1 MTTSGRIRSLI
12 RKSMKLIWT
21 NLFISRSNSSTSFMK
36 SYDKPRDTH
45 TTWHDVTLTHHVTGS
60 LSRAL
65 KSKNHSK
72 CIFSK
77 NYFNV
82 SGLQSLASDFSV
94 FNDNVLSS
102 LNEYYFRPIKWDASS
117 RCSSSVWIPKFG
129 IRTKWPSVRCTP
141 LYNGYFLTSYIRT
154 HDLDFGLTCSSKGQL
169 EKLRSWKGY
178 IDVDDKWVLVTLSW
192 WQFLDDS
199 DRISILV
206 ISFGYWCPALMFKD
220 KGCWWQKRPKPS
232 PTSQSCH
239 QHISSPSSVSNID
252 VDSWKVGSGKNEV
265 G

>member
-1 MTTSGRIRSLI
+1 
-12 RKSMKLIWT
+12 MKLIWT

-94 FNDNVLSS
+94 FNDNVLSN
-102 LNEYYFRPIKWDASS
+102 LNEYCLSMVGWSWNASLSKKMTVVLFSETCLWIRAPQNVDVLDIPDLWGPRFRP
-117 RCSSSVWIPKFG
+117 
-129 IRTKWPSVRCTP
+129 
-141 LYNGYFLTSYIRT
+141 
-154 HDLDFGLTCSSKGQL
+154 
-169 EKLRSWKGY
+169 
-178 IDVDDKWVLVTLSW
+178 
-192 WQFLDDS
+192 
-199 DRISILV
+199 
-206 ISFGYWCPALMFKD
+206 
-220 KGCWWQKRPKPS
+220 
-232 PTSQSCH
+232 QSCRGRLGFCPWH
-239 QHISSPSSVSNID
+239 
-252 VDSWKVGSGKNEV
+252 SWLLSKLLGVWKARTARKSTVACLWINFGCRGR
-265 G
+265 